1 MLQPLRNLGLGP
13 KLFASFGIV
22 VVLLCAAVLLG
33 SSSTSRVSDQAIASF
48 AEDAIPLREATQ
60 DLVTQMV
67 NQETGVRGFLVT
79 GDETSLEPYEAGL
92 KAVQADLREI
102 APLVAAHPIMGD
114 LIERAKPQ
122 IADLEEYFASQ
133 IALVRKGPE
142 GQAQAQARIG
152 DGKEAFDAFRETAAL
167 IDADGEKFIND
178 AIADQRDDAA
188 AAKRTLM
195 IIGAIALLVAI
206 AVAFVLTRDIRRRVA
221 VILERL
227 ASLRDHDA
235 TDLAKG
241 LQSMAAGDLSVP
253 VQSVTEPIGGPSKD
267 EIGRVASAT
276 NTIRD
281 QVTAAVDAYNAS
293 RGSLSE
299 LVGDVSGSA
308 TRVASASHEMA
319 STSEEAGR
327 AVSEIANA
335 VGEVASGAERQ
346 VRMVES
352 ARSSAQET
360 AEAAESARQV
370 AAEGA
375 AASAEATEAM
385 AAVRASSA
393 QVTEAIRALATKS
406 EEIGGIVGTIGG
418 IAEQTNLLALNAAI
432 EAARAGEQGRGFAV
446 VAEEVRKLAE
456 ESQEAAGSISSL
468 IMEIQSE
475 TAGAVDV
482 VEAGAERS
490 EEGARVVEQA
500 RDAFERISA
509 SVMDVSTRIGEI
521 AEATTE
527 VASVAEQSSASSEE
541 VSASTEETSAS
552 TQQIAASAQELARTA
567 EELEQLVGRF
577 RLASAGA

>member
-1 MLQPLRNLGLGP
+1 MLQPLRDLGLGP
-13 KLFASFGIV
+13 KLFASFGLV
-22 VVLLCAAVLLG
+22 VLLLCAAVLLG
-33 SSSTSRVSDQAIASF
+33 TSSTSRVSDKAIASF
-48 AEDAIPLREATQ
+48 ADDAIPLREATQ
-60 DLVTQMV
+60 GLVTQMV

-79 GDETSLEPYEAGL
+79 ADEASLEPYEAGR
-92 KAVQADLREI
+92 KAVQANLRDIE
-102 APLVAAHPIMGD
+102 PLVAAHPIMGD
-114 LIERAKPQ
+114 LIDRAKPQ
-122 IADLEEYFASQ
+122 IAELEEYFASQ

-167 IDADGEKFIND
+167 IEADGEKFIND
-178 AIADQRDDAA
+178 AVAEQRADAA
-188 AAKRTLM
+188 SARRMLL
-195 IIGAIALLVAI
+195 IIGAVALLVAI

-253 VQSVTEPIGGPSKD
+253 VQTVTEPIAGPSKD

-281 QVTAAVDAYNAS
+281 QVTAAVDSYNAS
-293 RGSLSE
+293 RDSLSA

-308 TRVASASHEMA
+308 SRVASASHQMA

-352 ARSSAQET
+352 TRTSAQET
-360 AEAAESARQV
+360 AEAADTARQV

-385 AAVRASSA
+385 AAVRASSE
-393 QVTEAIRALATKS
+393 QVTEAIRSLATKS

-468 IMEIQSE
+468 IMEIQAE

-490 EEGARVVEQA
+490 EEGARVVGQA

-509 SVMDVSTRIGEI
+509 SVMDVSTRIGQI

-577 RLASAGA
+577 RLATAG